1 MHNNPSQAA
10 ISGNERRA
18 VIETMHSID
27 TPPSRYHPALVALHW
42 TLALLLALALGMGT
56 FVLAQTPN
64 YAVGKI
70 GALRGHMIMGVA
82 IGALML
88 VRLIVRLRTSHPPA
102 QSAGHA
108 ALDRL
113 RNLAHTGLYVLV
125 FAMAASGGATAMLAG
140 LPEIVFGN
148 TMAPLPESFYAYP
161 PRFVHGWIAK
171 ALFLVIGFHLIGAL
185 FHQFRLKDRL
195 LSRMWSGSAGSVQH
209 TNGRTS

>member
-1 MHNNPSQAA
+1 MQPKPSKATA
-10 ISGNERRA
+10 GRVERQT
-18 VIETMHSID
+18 VTETKRHPD
-27 TPPSRYHPALVALHW
+27 APTRRYHPALVALHW
-42 TLALLLALALGMGT
+42 LLALLLVLALGMGT
-56 FVLAQTPN
+56 FVLKEMPN
-64 YAVGKI
+64 DAIDKI
-70 GALRGHMIMGVA
+70 GALRGHMLIGIA

-195 LSRMWSGSAGSVQH
+195 LSRLWSGSAGSVQH